1 MIKGIQC
8 QDQLICIL
16 LLLFFFHEKINYCKT
31 CIQWLLF
38 VMGLNLG
45 HLSPDFLE
53 KQTEQGR
60 DIYKQTSLKRILYL
74 KHMTCHIRNA

>member
-1 MIKGIQC
+1 
-8 QDQLICIL
+8 
-16 LLLFFFHEKINYCKT
+16 
-31 CIQWLLF
+31 
-38 VMGLNLG
+38 MGLNLG

-60 DIYKQTSLKRILYL
+60 DIYKQTSLKRMLYL